1 MSENVQILNDE
12 NFDVT
17 VEGDLPVLVDFW
29 AEWCGPCK
37 MLTPVINELSND
49 FAKKAIVAKVNV
61 DESPN
66 VAQKFSIRSIPSL
79 LFFKNGEVKDQLV
92 GVASKQDISDIMEK
106 LINEWNK

>member
-49 FAKKAIVAKVNV
+49 FAKKAIIAKVNV

-106 LINEWNK
+106 LINE

>member
-12 NFDVT
+12 NFDVA

-49 FAKKAIVAKVNV
+49 FAKKAIIAKVNV

-106 LINEWNK
+106 LINE

>member
-106 LINEWNK
+106 LINE